1 MPLGTKIILF
11 ITIIFAVAALFLF
24 GVTFLFIAIGGGVV
38 TWLASLF
45 GGRKRNTMHHP
56 SQFPFK
62 IDPDIKRSP
71 QRQKDDD
78 IIDI

>member
-11 ITIIFAVAALFLF
+11 VTIIMAVAALFLF

-38 TWLASLF
+38 TWIANLF
-45 GGRKRNTMHHP
+45 GRRKQNHMSPT
-56 SQFPFK
+56 SKFPF
-62 IDPDIKRSP
+62 PQNPNFQRSP
-71 QRQKDDD
+71 QRPKDDD